1 MKFLLKNVLP
11 KVNADA
17 AKSSLQQ
24 KGNSLPRAWGNEKWS
39 FEMATAMVLLDC
51 CSDTK
56 NILHNIQ
63 VKKDRRDG
71 KRGGVTKRTP
81 MQSPKCLAR
90 KYYEKC
96 HQLRELVNDT
106 TKKQRVE
113 DWDQLLFVKKD
124 DTLEQQNQR
133 NDLIPDDKKMIDDDE
148 KDGGLDFLNSLL
160 AGSQVEDLYNEAN
173 AAGQDHRG
181 YQSFTPNWNTKD
193 PNPMPVDGK
202 NPFGGVGG
210 STFDGHDKYQVMSL

>member
-17 AKSSLQQ
+17 ARSSLQQ

-63 VKKDRRDG
+63 VKKDRKDG

-124 DTLEQQNQR
+124 DTLEQQNQCAPWPGEAASSLAASTKWFR
-133 NDLIPDDKKMIDDDE
+133 RIESGGDMGVRSGLKFTARGNFNPSLSHGSAPDRK
-148 KDGGLDFLNSLL
+148 LS
-160 AGSQVEDLYNEAN
+160 
-173 AAGQDHRG
+173 HR
-181 YQSFTPNWNTKD
+181 
-193 PNPMPVDGK
+193 
-202 NPFGGVGG
+202 
-210 STFDGHDKYQVMSL
+210 

>member
-1 MKFLLKNVLP
+1 MQPSPASSKRVTPCPELGGTRSGPSRWLP
-11 KVNADA
+11 PWCFWIAVPTPRTFSTTS
-17 AKSSLQQ
+17 KSR
-24 KGNSLPRAWGNEKWS
+24 KTE
-39 FEMATAMVLLDC
+39 
-51 CSDTK
+51 
-56 NILHNIQ
+56 
-63 VKKDRRDG
+63 
-71 KRGGVTKRTP
+71 RTVREEG
-81 MQSPKCLAR
+81 SPKGPPCNPQSAWPE

-96 HQLRELVNDT
+96 HQLLELVNDT